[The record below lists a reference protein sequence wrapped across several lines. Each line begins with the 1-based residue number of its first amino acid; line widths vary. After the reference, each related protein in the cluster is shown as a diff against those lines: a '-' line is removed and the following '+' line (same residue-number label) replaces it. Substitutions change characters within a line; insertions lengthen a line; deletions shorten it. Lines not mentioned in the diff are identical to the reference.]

1 MSVFILAI
9 NLIKWIFHLPMI
21 LCEFIVDAVEEYHA
35 DKKGFKVVALTACV
49 GIIVMFLAMGISA
62 YRADQRAKALKP
74 TDTEAEPITIS
85 ETATTVTLE
94 SSIVKVVKN
103 SDLKKLLDMK

>member
-21 LCEFIVDAVEEYHA
+21 ICEFIVDAIEEYRA
-35 DKKGFKVVALTACV
+35 DKKGFKMVVMTACV

-62 YRADQRAKALKP
+62 YRADLKARELKP
-74 TDTEAEPITIS
+74 TDTEAEPIVVS
-85 ETATTVTLE
+85 EAYTTVTLE
-94 SSIVKVVKN
+94 SNLAKVIKN
-103 SDLKKLLDMK
+103 SELKKLFDIK